1 MSGFSAFDWLT
12 FLTILFLTFSLF
24 LVITGA
30 FTAYFGSGKSR
41 KIGVGLLVGGLIVG
55 VMWAWYAGPLRWRVR
70 LVNVIVE
77 SIGAILAAV
86 IGAAAAIGLFL
97 LAIMKSCAGLRAPPR
112 TWKAFNPRT
121 HLVPAMP
128 LDVLLVLGSMTLA

>member
-1 MSGFSAFDWLT
+1 MAFNAFDGLT
-12 FLTILFLTFSLF
+12 FLTILLMTFALF

-55 VMWAWYAGPLRWRVR
+55 LLWGWYAGPAAPSVDL
-70 LVNVIVE
+70 LTVIAQ
-77 SIGAILAAV
+77 SIGVILAAI

-97 LAIMKSCAGLRAPPR
+97 LAIMKS
-112 TWKAFNPRT
+112 
-121 HLVPAMP
+121 
-128 LDVLLVLGSMTLA
+128 

>member
-12 FLTILFLTFSLF
+12 FLTILLLTFSLF

-41 KIGVGLLVGGLIVG
+41 KIGVGLLVGGLVVG
-55 VMWAWYAGPLRWRVR
+55 VLWAWYAGPFSSNVN
-70 LVNVIVE
+70 LVSIIVE
-77 SIGAILAAV
+77 SIGVILAAV

-97 LAIMKSCAGLRAPPR
+97 LAIMKS
-112 TWKAFNPRT
+112 
-121 HLVPAMP
+121 
-128 LDVLLVLGSMTLA
+128 

>member
-1 MSGFSAFDWLT
+1 MSAFSAFDWLT

-41 KIGVGLLVGGLIVG
+41 KIGVGLLVVGVIVG
-55 VMWAWYAGPLRWRVR
+55 TLWAWYAGPFSSSVS

-77 SIGAILAAV
+77 SIGVILAAV
-86 IGAAAAIGLFL
+86 IAAAAYMRLSL
-97 LAIMKSCAGLRAPPR
+97 LAITK
-112 TWKAFNPRT
+112 
-121 HLVPAMP
+121 
-128 LDVLLVLGSMTLA
+128 

>member
-1 MSGFSAFDWLT
+1 MAFNAFDGLT
-12 FLTILFLTFSLF
+12 FLTILLMTFALF

-55 VMWAWYAGPLRWRVR
+55 LLWGWYAGPVAPSVDL
-70 LVNVIVE
+70 LTVIAQ
-77 SIGAILAAV
+77 SIGVILAAI

-97 LAIMKSCAGLRAPPR
+97 LAIMKS
-112 TWKAFNPRT
+112 
-121 HLVPAMP
+121 
-128 LDVLLVLGSMTLA
+128 